1 LPEVEVGS
9 GGLDPLEG
17 PPDDGR
23 AGGIGELA
31 ELLEMLLDLG
41 GLGRP
46 LARRPDQKSALDG
59 RLDFDQ
65 LTDVTQLLVSYSRF
79 NLQHPQ

>member
-1 LPEVEVGS
+1 
-9 GGLDPLEG
+9 
-17 PPDDGR
+17 
-23 AGGIGELA
+23 
-31 ELLEMLLDLG
+31 MLLDLG

-46 LARRPDQKSALDG
+46 FARRPDQKSALDG

>member
-1 LPEVEVGS
+1 
-9 GGLDPLEG
+9 
-17 PPDDGR
+17 
-23 AGGIGELA
+23 
-31 ELLEMLLDLG
+31 MLLDLG

-65 LTDVTQLLVSYSRF
+65 LTDVTQLLVSYSSI
-79 NLQHPQ
+79 NLQHPPESCAAGPAGPAGPAVPPPGC